1 MKVQTKSIIGK
12 RTNPRKRR
20 LTMKN
25 IIGIVLFVVC
35 AAAIVC
41 ALAEAQSA
49 PKTPE
54 LKIDPKRT
62 AVLILHMMNEQLKYK
77 AGVSSYGPE
86 FAEENK
92 KLNIIENTRKIIEAS
107 RAKNIPVIY
116 VRMEYRPGY
125 PEIPVQEDLPPGRTR
140 MRSEGFYKQGSWNVQ
155 IVDELKPTE
164 KDIVV
169 VNHSASAFGHN
180 ELDIILRSKN
190 IRYLVLAGL
199 STKTIVTCT
208 AVEAYVKGYYNYVV
222 KDCCNSRKEGENEF
236 YAKEVLPA
244 YSVVI
249 DSNQYV
255 SALEKIK

>member
-169 VNHSASAFGHN
+169 VNHSASAFG
-180 ELDIILRSKN
+180 
-190 IRYLVLAGL
+190 
-199 STKTIVTCT
+199 
-208 AVEAYVKGYYNYVV
+208 
-222 KDCCNSRKEGENEF
+222 
-236 YAKEVLPA
+236 
-244 YSVVI
+244 
-249 DSNQYV
+249 
-255 SALEKIK
+255 